1 MIEPVWIPKEVVLAL
16 HQRQV
21 DEHGGDAGIRDETL
35 LESALARPLQRYAYD
50 SSADLCALAASYA
63 KGLAK
68 NHPFIDGN
76 KRTAFVTY
84 RLFLLRNGIN
94 ATAAQDERYATALG
108 LAAGEM
114 EEEAFATWLRE
125 NTAPFS

>member
-1 MIEPVWIPKEVVLAL
+1 MNEPVWISKEVVLAL

-21 DEHGGDAGIRDETL
+21 DEHGGDAGIRDDSL
-35 LESALARPLQRYAYD
+35 LESAIARPQQRYSYD

-76 KRTAFVTY
+76 KRTAFVAY
-84 RLFLLRNGIN
+84 RLFLLRNGIT
-94 ATAAQDERYATALG
+94 ATAQQDERYSTALG
-108 LAAGEM
+108 LAAGEL
-114 EEEAFATWLRE
+114 EEEAFAAWLRG
-125 NTAPFS
+125 NTAPIS

>member
-1 MIEPVWIPKEVVLAL
+1 MNEPIWISKEVVLAL

-35 LESALARPLQRYAYD
+35 LESALARPQQRFAYD
-50 SSADLCALAASYA
+50 PSADYHALAAAYA

-76 KRTAFVTY
+76 KRTAFVVY
-84 RLFLLRNGIN
+84 RLFLLRNGIT
-94 ATAAQDERYATALG
+94 ATAPQGERYSTTLG
-108 LAAGEM
+108 LAAGEV
-114 EEEAFATWLRE
+114 EEEAFATWLRD
-125 NTAPFS
+125 NTAPLS